1 MISIIKWL
9 ISLMISYSI
18 DLFLLSI
25 LLLLMRNH
33 QETFITAC
41 GDTVNLRIFLIILLS
56 LSNIVFS
63 FKNEIIKKDRTI
75 VRALYLSAVSLPMV
89 LQLLI
94 NGAIALAKI
103 PTKLFMGLDTS
114 YIKIEYN
121 EIWLIL
127 TIVVLV
133 IVLVPFGSLYYHSES
148 EEECEYY
155 GDY

>member
-1 MISIIKWL
+1 
-9 ISLMISYSI
+9 MISYSI
-18 DLFLLSI
+18 DLVLLSI
-25 LLLLMRNH
+25 LLSLMRNH
-33 QETFITAC
+33 QETFITHC

-56 LSNIVFS
+56 LSNIIFS

-75 VRALYLSAVSLPMV
+75 ARALYFSAVSLPMV

-121 EIWLIL
+121 GTWLTL
-127 TIVVLV
+127 TIAVLV
-133 IVLVPFGSLYYHSES
+133 IVLVVFVVFYYHSKS
-148 EEECEYY
+148 DEYY
-155 GDY
+155 EDY